1 MAARYSGR
9 SLGTTR
15 ANAAVA
21 MFRQALGRAVW
32 AAAGI
37 MILVCCARP
46 ALGKEVKGLSFYP
59 PFQSFNA
66 RGDRTVSAF
75 NPVGAAAAKQSF
87 VRLTPDAKE
96 HFGSLYSRLSGRFSE
111 GPVGGEFSLAM
122 SFRVS
127 GDEEK
132 THGKYLA
139 VILGNPDMIRR
150 TGDTYGVPEDFIGV
164 GVVISPRPPS
174 DLSDISGAPIRA
186 PGPRQFVSF
195 IANNGTRTTEDVRM
209 AATSCASTLRYY
221 QGRDDFNFLK
231 MSRIRLGY
239 YDGEISLEVDARNV
253 GVWRKCITTKVTD
266 MPEGWLDRAGVI
278 VAGETSREVSNNHD
292 VMSLEVYTEK
302 SDAFDAK
309 KVDGDV
315 EEDNPEADLAER
327 KKKRM
332 YAFKAH
338 LEHEFDAVRGKPPLG
353 GEGIVVWRDRGL
365 DGILTQEE
373 HRIPAT
379 LLRGARRRTGPVCG
393 LGEAIPEAHA
403 IQLPGRHAIAREG
416 RRAGEADRPPGKLFV
431 PSGKRSPT
439 AAARGKKRKAPGGE
453 FFSRREYLLHFAAS
467 ALA

>member
-15 ANAAVA
+15 ANAVVA
-21 MFRQALGRAVW
+21 MLHQGLGRAVW
-32 AAAGI
+32 GVAAGI
-37 MILVCCARP
+37 MILVCCVRP
-46 ALGKEVKGLSFYP
+46 SLGKEVKGLSFYP

-87 VRLTPDAKE
+87 VRLTPDMKE
-96 HFGSLYSRLSGRFSE
+96 HFGSLYSRLSGRFSD

-174 DLSDISGAPIRA
+174 DLSDISGAPTRT

-209 AATSCASTLRYY
+209 AANSCASTLRYY

-266 MPEGWLDRAGVI
+266 MPEGWLNRAGV
-278 VAGETSREVSNNHD
+278 VVVGETSREVSNNHD

-338 LEHEFDAVRGKPPLG
+338 LEHEFDAVERVLKDSVDKLADLNENMQSRITKLEKDISTEVFSQLNRRVKDIESRVTKNATPTLENRLSVAKELWSGETGDSMESLLKKNTGYRLPFFLVLAVVLALFAVSVKQYRRLMRSNFLG
-353 GEGIVVWRDRGL
+353 GMR
-365 DGILTQEE
+365 
-373 HRIPAT
+373 
-379 LLRGARRRTGPVCG
+379 
-393 LGEAIPEAHA
+393 
-403 IQLPGRHAIAREG
+403 
-416 RRAGEADRPPGKLFV
+416 
-431 PSGKRSPT
+431 
-439 AAARGKKRKAPGGE
+439 
-453 FFSRREYLLHFAAS
+453 
-467 ALA
+467 